1 MKNRIVKANNVT
13 FDSLLE
19 QFFFEKNHR
28 EETQKGYIKV
38 VNQLLKFNQNLL
50 PDQLTHHE
58 VIIWRAQRLKVIKAI
73 TWNNNVRHL
82 YALYNFGI
90 QHKLLQRPDN
100 PFSGVKVISGK
111 SRRKTYLETQL
122 EHLDRFIHNPL
133 NERIDIPQFLQPYWF
148 TKCLV
153 GMLRYT
159 AIRRGQLLKLCIND
173 IDMQNRII
181 HVREEINKN
190 HQYYEIPINQK
201 LYPYLD
207 KLLHEHLILGSKKD
221 TQLFNINLFSS
232 VTRYHKVM
240 TQEQL
245 SHFFRVL
252 SSVLQ
257 FTLSPH
263 RFRHTVATKLMRNP
277 DNIYIVQKLL
287 GHKSLATTLGYVD
300 HSVDMLRECVETL

>member
-1 MKNRIVKANNVT
+1 MKNRRVKANNVT

-50 PDQLTHHE
+50 PDQLTHQE

-82 YALYNFGI
+82 YALYNFGL
-90 QHKLLQRPDN
+90 QHKLLCRQDN

-111 SRRKTYLETQL
+111 SRRKTFLEVQL
-122 EHLDRFIHNPL
+122 EHLDRFLHNPL
-133 NERIDIPQFLQPYWF
+133 NERIDVPPFLQPYWF
-148 TKCLV
+148 AKCLIS
-153 GMLRYT
+153 MLRYT
-159 AIRRGQLLKLCIND
+159 AIRRGQLLKLRISD
-173 IDMQNRII
+173 IDMRNRII
-181 HVREEINKN
+181 YIREEINKN
-190 HQYYEIPINQK
+190 HQYYEIPISQK

-207 KLLHEHLILGSKKD
+207 KLLFEHLVLGSKKD
-221 TQLFNINLFSS
+221 AQLFNINLFSK
-232 VTRYHKVM
+232 VTRNQIM

-252 SSVLQ
+252 SEYLH

-263 RFRHTVATKLMRNP
+263 RFRHTIATKLMKNP
-277 DNIYIVQKLL
+277 DNIYMVQKLL
-287 GHKSLATTLGYVD
+287 GHRSITTTLGYVD
-300 HSVDMLRECVETL
+300 HSVDMLRDCVETL